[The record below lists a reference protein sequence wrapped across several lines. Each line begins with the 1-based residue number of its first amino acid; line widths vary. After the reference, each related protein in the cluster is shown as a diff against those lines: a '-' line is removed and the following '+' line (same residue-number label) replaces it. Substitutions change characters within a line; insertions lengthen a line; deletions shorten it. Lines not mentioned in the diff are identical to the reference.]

1 MCMNIIDVMSTR
13 RNIKVFK
20 PDVIKDELI
29 NKWLQ
34 TASLAPNHRMTEP
47 WEIYVIGKETRAK
60 LNHKTNFGD
69 APFLMAVVS
78 RNGATVVETEENV
91 VATACFIQNFNLAA
105 WAEGVGT
112 FWSSVGITPKNKQIL
127 GVTDDSTIL
136 GVLGVGYPKVVPDPK
151 PRTPIQNK
159 ITSLP

>member
-1 MCMNIIDVMSTR
+1 MNIIDVMSTR